1 MDTSRYVSISL
12 KEVDAETFLL
22 GDFTKLSLPG
32 KSKQSLKHDS
42 RVPLS
47 EMQSS
52 RDREAAIVRDL
63 LYVITGKEG
72 IYIKYSQE
80 VDETDLFKCFKGL
93 TYRINKDIDINF
105 KDLAKQISQLGKF
118 YSALSFFEKYFNKA
132 GHGKVLSRLCQYIR
146 NYLQEYRSVVCT
158 LFELFDTETSFSI
171 ISLHQKLNDI
181 TPSSKVPSIAKS
193 MQLLYDL
200 TQLIIAENT
209 KRLKNSNLLDMR
221 FENIMRSLKE
231 DIGTNIMDDVF
242 LDSQNSRHVKGGIV
256 LNIIMS
262 QLENFSGND
271 RSYNLFHHI
280 YEFVSI
286 FYIQTLNKWLQYGE
300 ILDPF
305 HEFFIVKSIP
315 ESDSSVYNSYYWM
328 NKYAIKREGLLRQF
342 EPIDFQKQVFF
353 TGKNLSIIN
362 ECNCQTLIK
371 SCPFNP
377 IKSLQDTNLELIIN
391 EAYVRSNKLI
401 YQLLSSG
408 YHLFGFVSL
417 LNKYFLL
424 TDGALFDKFLN
435 DSNHELKR
443 SFSNKASTEI
453 IRSYENAYD
462 TDYKTGIEKL
472 VSDLLRIKF
481 EKHSLLED
489 ILDII
494 KTQVTD
500 ASEILNAP
508 DFGKLTDL
516 LKANVQSN
524 SQSRSSEKS
533 ADLEGRRCNK
543 LTISRLNLD
552 VEIPF
557 PLNQVI
563 IDSQKL
569 EYQILFRHSALV
581 KFLEKRFEK
590 SWRELGYQ
598 TFWTWTFED
607 KRVRK
612 WIKRC
617 RFIHTKMFDFIRI
630 YTFYF
635 KYDVIDNH
643 WSTITKMFQDIEQ
656 GDRTFDL
663 SVFKFQMTDFL
674 SSSMCDL
681 LLSQSELTSCLYELF
696 TLIIVFHEY
705 VMSLRKALLL
715 MDENLLNIYKHKLNL
730 SIKFNNV
737 KKEEKLSSLIKGI
750 DSYHYTFQ
758 RKLAELC
765 EYLGYYGEIDSP
777 KMLLLHSKLVSSF
790 KL

>member
-1 MDTSRYVSISL
+1 MDTSCYVSISL

-22 GDFTKLSLPG
+22 GDFTKLSLPS
-32 KSKQSLKHDS
+32 KSKQTLKHDS
-42 RVPLS
+42 RVPLN
-47 EMQSS
+47 EMQSA

-80 VDETDLFKCFKGL
+80 VDETDLFKCFKGF

-105 KDLAKQISQLGKF
+105 KDLAKQLSQLGKF

-132 GHGKVLSRLCQYIR
+132 CHGKVLSRFCEYIR
-146 NYLQEYRSVVCT
+146 NFLQDYRSVVCT
-158 LFELFDTETSFSI
+158 LFELFDNESSFSI
-171 ISLHQKLNDI
+171 ISLHQKMNDI
-181 TPSSKVPSIAKS
+181 TSSSMVPSTAKS

-200 TQLIIAENT
+200 AQLIVEENT

-221 FENIMRSLKE
+221 FENIMKSLKE
-231 DIGTNIMDDVF
+231 DIDTNIMDDVF
-242 LDSQNSRHVKGGIV
+242 LDSQNSRHVKGGTV

-262 QLENFSGND
+262 QLEKFSGND
-271 RSYNLFHHI
+271 RSYNLFHNI

-286 FYIQTLNKWLQYGE
+286 YYIQTLNDWLQYGK

-305 HEFFIVKSIP
+305 HEFFIVESIP
-315 ESDSSVYNSYYWM
+315 ESDSSVYNSYYWT

-362 ECNCQTLIK
+362 ECNCQSLIK
-371 SCPFNP
+371 SSPFNP
-377 IKSLQDTNLELIIN
+377 IKSLQSTNLELIIN
-391 EAYVRSNKLI
+391 EAYIRSNKLV

-408 YHLFGFVSL
+408 YNLFGFVSL

-424 TDGALFDKFLN
+424 TDGASFDIFLN

-462 TDYKTGIEKL
+462 TEYKTDIENL

-481 EKHSLLED
+481 ERHSLLED

-494 KTQVTD
+494 RTQVTD
-500 ASEILNAP
+500 ASEILNAS

-524 SQSRSSEKS
+524 SQSQPSEKS
-533 ADLEGRRCNK
+533 ADLEGQRCNK

-557 PLNQVI
+557 PLNQVV

-617 RFIHTKMFDFIRI
+617 RFIHTKMYDFLRI

-635 KYDVIDNH
+635 KYDVIDNN
-643 WSTITKMFQDIEQ
+643 WSNIIRMFQEIEQ
-656 GDRTFDL
+656 GDKNFDL

-681 LLSQSELTSCLYELF
+681 LLSQSELASCLYELF
-696 TLIIVFHEY
+696 TLIVVFHEY

-737 KKEEKLSSLIKGI
+737 KKEEKLTSLIKGI